1 MNKMK
6 KIISIL
12 ILVIITGMLLCGCS
26 HKTYTDGSKTDLY
39 GRFVI
44 LREDKGFSGVI
55 CLMYDKD
62 TKIVYLS
69 IGNNTYH
76 SGLSPYYII
85 IDGEPTI
92 AIYGVN
98 YEYQE

>member
-1 MNKMK
+1 MK
-6 KIISIL
+6 KVISIL
-12 ILVIITGMLLCGCS
+12 ILVIIIGILLCGCS

-39 GRFVI
+39 GKFVVI
-44 LREDKGFSGVI
+44 REDTGPHGDV

-62 TKIVYLS
+62 TKIIYLC
-69 IGNNTYH
+69 IHYAYT

-98 YEYQE
+98 YEAQE

>member
-1 MNKMK
+1 MK
-6 KIISIL
+6 KVISIL
-12 ILVIITGMLLCGCS
+12 ILVIIIGILLCGCS

-39 GRFVI
+39 GKFVVI
-44 LREDKGFSGVI
+44 REDTGLQGDI
-55 CLMYDKD
+55 YLMYDKN
-62 TKIVYLS
+62 TKIVYLN
-69 IGNNTYH
+69 IGNNHH

-85 IDGEPTI
+85 VNGKPTI